1 MPNTKSAIRRVK
13 RVKKQSLVN
22 KLRRSRYRLAI
33 KKINKLIEKK
43 DLQAIKKFYPKFQSE
58 LMRIA
63 KTGVVKR
70 ENASRKIARI
80 SKKIKKINKLIEKK
94 DTKEINK
101 FFPIFQSELMKIA
114 KTGVVK
120 KENASRKIAR
130 VSKKIKKI
138 NK

>member
-13 RVKKQSLVN
+13 RVKRQSLVN
-22 KLRRSRYRLAI
+22 KLRRSRYKLA
-33 KKINKLIEKK
+33 
-43 DLQAIKKFYPKFQSE
+43 
-58 LMRIA
+58 
-63 KTGVVKR
+63 
-70 ENASRKIARI
+70 
-80 SKKIKKINKLIEKK
+80 IKKINKLIEKK
-94 DTKEINK
+94 DTKEINT
-101 FFPIFQSELMKIA
+101 FFPTFQSELMKIA

>member
-13 RVKKQSLVN
+13 RVKRQSLVN
-22 KLRRSRYRLAI
+22 KLRRSRYKLA
-33 KKINKLIEKK
+33 
-43 DLQAIKKFYPKFQSE
+43 
-58 LMRIA
+58 
-63 KTGVVKR
+63 
-70 ENASRKIARI
+70 
-80 SKKIKKINKLIEKK
+80 IKKINKLIEKK

-101 FFPIFQSELMKIA
+101 FFPTFQSELMKIA

>member
-13 RVKKQSLVN
+13 RVKRQSLVN
-22 KLRRSRYRLAI
+22 KLRRSRYKLAI

-43 DLQAIKKFYPKFQSE
+43 D
-58 LMRIA
+58 
-63 KTGVVKR
+63 V
-70 ENASRKIARI
+70 
-80 SKKIKKINKLIEKK
+80 
-94 DTKEINK
+94 KEINK
-101 FFPIFQSELMKIA
+101 FFPTFQSELMKIA

-130 VSKKIKKI
+130 FSKKIKKI

>member
-43 DLQAIKKFYPKFQSE
+43 DLQSIKKFYPKFQSE
-58 LMRIA
+58 LMKIA
-63 KTGVVKR
+63 KTGVIKR

-80 SKKIKKINKLIEKK
+80 SKKIKKTNK
-94 DTKEINK
+94 
-101 FFPIFQSELMKIA
+101 
-114 KTGVVK
+114 
-120 KENASRKIAR
+120 
-130 VSKKIKKI
+130 
-138 NK
+138 

>member
-13 RVKKQSLVN
+13 KVKRQSLVN

-43 DLQAIKKFYPKFQSE
+43 DVKAINKFYPK
-58 LMRIA
+58 
-63 KTGVVKR
+63 
-70 ENASRKIARI
+70 
-80 SKKIKKINKLIEKK
+80 
-94 DTKEINK
+94 
-101 FFPIFQSELMKIA
+101 FQSELMKIA

-120 KENASRKIAR
+120 RENASRKIAR

>member
-13 RVKKQSLVN
+13 RVKRQSFVN
-22 KLRRSRYRLAI
+22 KLRRSRYKLAI

-43 DLQAIKKFYPKFQSE
+43 D
-58 LMRIA
+58 
-63 KTGVVKR
+63 V
-70 ENASRKIARI
+70 
-80 SKKIKKINKLIEKK
+80 
-94 DTKEINK
+94 KEINN
-101 FFPIFQSELMKIA
+101 FFPTFQSELMKIA

>member
-13 RVKKQSLVN
+13 RVKRQSLVN
-22 KLRRSRYRLAI
+22 KLRRSRYILAI

-43 DLQAIKKFYPKFQSE
+43 D
-58 LMRIA
+58 
-63 KTGVVKR
+63 V
-70 ENASRKIARI
+70 
-80 SKKIKKINKLIEKK
+80 
-94 DTKEINK
+94 KEINK
-101 FFPIFQSELMKIA
+101 FFPTFQSELMKIA

>member
-13 RVKKQSLVN
+13 RVKRQSLVN
-22 KLRRSRYRLAI
+22 KLRRSRYKLAI

-43 DLQAIKKFYPKFQSE
+43 D
-58 LMRIA
+58 
-63 KTGVVKR
+63 V
-70 ENASRKIARI
+70 
-80 SKKIKKINKLIEKK
+80 
-94 DTKEINK
+94 KEINN
-101 FFPIFQSELMKIA
+101 FFPTFQSELMKIA

>member
-43 DLQAIKKFYPKFQSE
+43 DLHAIKKFYPKFQSE

-80 SKKIKKINKLIEKK
+80 SKKIKKINK
-94 DTKEINK
+94 
-101 FFPIFQSELMKIA
+101 
-114 KTGVVK
+114 
-120 KENASRKIAR
+120 
-130 VSKKIKKI
+130 
-138 NK
+138 

>member
-43 DLQAIKKFYPKFQSE
+43 DLQSIKKFYPKFQSE
-58 LMRIA
+58 IMKIA

-80 SKKIKKINKLIEKK
+80 SKKIKKINK
-94 DTKEINK
+94 
-101 FFPIFQSELMKIA
+101 
-114 KTGVVK
+114 
-120 KENASRKIAR
+120 
-130 VSKKIKKI
+130 
-138 NK
+138 

>member
-13 RVKKQSLVN
+13 RVKRQSLVN
-22 KLRRSRYRLAI
+22 KLRRSRYKLA
-33 KKINKLIEKK
+33 
-43 DLQAIKKFYPKFQSE
+43 
-58 LMRIA
+58 
-63 KTGVVKR
+63 
-70 ENASRKIARI
+70 
-80 SKKIKKINKLIEKK
+80 IKKINKLIEKK

-101 FFPIFQSELMKIA
+101 FFPTFQSELMKIA

-130 VSKKIKKI
+130 FSKKIKKI

>member
-13 RVKKQSLVN
+13 MVKRQSFVN
-22 KLRRSRYRLAI
+22 KLRRSRYKLAI
-33 KKINKLIEKK
+33 KKINKLVEKK
-43 DLQAIKKFYPKFQSE
+43 DI
-58 LMRIA
+58 
-63 KTGVVKR
+63 
-70 ENASRKIARI
+70 
-80 SKKIKKINKLIEKK
+80 
-94 DTKEINK
+94 KEINK
-101 FFPIFQSELMKIA
+101 FFPTFQSELMKIA

>member
-13 RVKKQSLVN
+13 KVTRQSLVN
-22 KLRRSRYRLAI
+22 KLRRSRYKLAI

-43 DLQAIKKFYPKFQSE
+43 D
-58 LMRIA
+58 
-63 KTGVVKR
+63 V
-70 ENASRKIARI
+70 
-80 SKKIKKINKLIEKK
+80 
-94 DTKEINK
+94 KEINK
-101 FFPIFQSELMKIA
+101 FFPTFQSELMKIA